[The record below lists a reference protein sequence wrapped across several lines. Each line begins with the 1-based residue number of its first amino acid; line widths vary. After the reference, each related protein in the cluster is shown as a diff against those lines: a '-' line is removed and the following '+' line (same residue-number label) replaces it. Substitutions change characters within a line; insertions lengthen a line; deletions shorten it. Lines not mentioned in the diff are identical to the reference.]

1 MVIPDAQT
9 ASPLAETEKSP
20 SHILVTGASGF
31 IGRALVDY
39 LVQRGHAVT
48 AVSRTPGTGNLVK
61 TIPINEYTDI
71 HRLSN
76 IFRGQDTVIHLA
88 ALAHRQVPGN
98 PQEVA
103 TAFAANVSATDAV
116 AKACVAAGVRR
127 LVLVSSIGVNGNRT
141 KRHPLTEG
149 GAPQPGEP
157 YPVGKFECEV
167 ALRQVIG
174 RNPSLEFVII
184 RPPLVYG
191 PQAPG
196 NFGKL
201 LHAVK
206 SRKWLP
212 FGRVNNL
219 RSLIGLDNL
228 LHFIEL
234 CARHPAARNQIYL
247 VSDGEDVSTP
257 GLIRRIA
264 TALRQPDRLLNLPL
278 PVLRLIAGLAGR
290 GDQIDRLVSSL
301 QVDSTKART
310 QLGWAPP
317 VSLDEGLAS
326 AVRDTKSSKPP
337 T

>member
-1 MVIPDAQT
+1 M
-9 ASPLAETEKSP
+9 
-20 SHILVTGASGF
+20 
-31 IGRALVDY
+31 
-39 LVQRGHAVT
+39 
-48 AVSRTPGTGNLVK
+48 
-61 TIPINEYTDI
+61 
-71 HRLSN
+71 
-76 IFRGQDTVIHLA
+76 
-88 ALAHRQVPGN
+88 
-98 PQEVA
+98 
-103 TAFAANVSATDAV
+103 
-116 AKACVAAGVRR
+116 
-127 LVLVSSIGVNGNRT
+127 
-141 KRHPLTEG
+141 
-149 GAPQPGEP
+149 
-157 YPVGKFECEV
+157 
-167 ALRQVIG
+167 
-174 RNPSLEFVII
+174 EFVII